1 MFDTQSHFQ
10 IDNENNLIS
19 LDVFKSENFASF
31 VLLIS
36 NIFMISG
43 ILIVFFLL
51 GTFNSIQKVSFYIG
65 KYIWNFLT
73 PGNEILEIT
82 ALVSSLII
90 CGTVFCFIYDVIDKI
105 ETKIIKLKEDSKRKA
120 KIIEQMDYEIA
131 KLKSY
136 IIKNNLNYSEKNYKN
151 L

>member
-90 CGTVFCFIYDVIDKI
+90 CGTVFWFIYDVIDKI